1 MTKQL
6 IGVDFNLKFENVED
20 INPSFAKARVGIAY
34 AGKNRNKSKI
44 NKEVFEDAI
53 PSLFYCP
60 VVGRYDPEKNDFGG
74 HDIRVVRNQDGD
86 MSIENA
92 TVPYGVVFA
101 DNNVCW
107 ETVVEADGTEREYLF
122 CNVIL
127 WKRQYGYE
135 CLASQDTW
143 HQSMEINVERY
154 VVDADGYCDIEKM
167 YFEALCILGND
178 VEPCFE
184 SASVQ
189 LATDAAVSNYRLQFS
204 AMLNEL
210 RELPEFSEMK
220 FDFGGVDPQEGGKN
234 ELNFTEEVRDQIL
247 AEFGLALDALNFEI
261 TEEMTEEEFRA
272 ALEAMQ
278 TPPAAEE
285 FVTDEPAENEVVSF
299 SATYRQKFDALQN
312 ALEPIV
318 KYDGVGKVVEEV
330 YFWATD
336 FDDTHVFVE
345 RATWNASGDYERD
358 NGRFQYAF
366 DEAEMTASIVGEF
379 ELMIMRWLTVEE
391 NAKLEQSRNAFEALS
406 GEYEAY
412 KATHSVE
419 DAEVEELKQFKQDRL
434 DADHRIAV
442 DAILAEFED
451 LGETEEFMA
460 LTAEENK
467 AAYAYEDLDALR
479 KECFAIRGMNNI
491 PAKFTKQ
498 AKPGVVKIGLQD
510 EPVVQSRYG
519 DLFSRY
525 KG

>member
-6 IGVDFNLKFENVED
+6 IGVNFNLKFENIED
-20 INPSFAKARVGIAY
+20 INPSFARARVGIAY
-34 AGKNRNKSKI
+34 AGRNRNKSNI
-44 NKEVFEDAI
+44 NKEVFEEAM

-60 VVGRYDPEKNDFGG
+60 VVGRYDPDKNDFGG
-74 HDIRVVRNQDGD
+74 HDIRVVHNKDGE

-92 TVPYGVVFA
+92 TVPFGVVFA
-101 DNNVCW
+101 DNNVSW

-154 VVDADGYCDIEKM
+154 VVDSDGYCDIEKM

-189 LATDAAVSNYRLQFS
+189 LASDAAVSNYRLQFS
-204 AMLNEL
+204 AMLDEL
-210 RELPEFSEMK
+210 RELPEFKELK

-261 TEEMTEEEFRA
+261 TEDMTEEQFRA

-278 TPPAAEE
+278 NPPAVEE
-285 FVTDEPAENEVVSF
+285 FETDPAEPEVVSF
-299 SATYRQKFDALQN
+299 SATYRQKFDAIQN
-312 ALEPIV
+312 ALEPII
-318 KYDGVGKVVEEV
+318 KYDGAGKTVSET

-345 RATWNASGDYERD
+345 RATWTPDDYERD
-358 NGRFQYAF
+358 NGRFSYSF
-366 DEAEMTASIVGEF
+366 NETDMTAAITGEF
-379 ELMIMRWLTVEE
+379 ELMVMRWLTIEE
-391 NAKLEQSRNAFEALS
+391 NAKLEQSRNAFESLTV
-406 GEYEAY
+406 EYEEY
-412 KATHSVE
+412 KANHSVE
-419 DAEVEELKQFKQDRL
+419 NAEVEELKQFKQERL
-434 DADHRIAV
+434 DGDHRVVV
-442 DAILAEFED
+442 DAVLAEFED
-451 LGETEEFMA
+451 LSENEEFVA
-460 LTAEENK
+460 LTANENE
-467 AAYAYEDLDALR
+467 AAYAFKDVEALR
-479 KECFAIRGMNNI
+479 KECFAIRGKATA
-491 PAKFTKQ
+491 PAKFSKQ
-498 AKPGVVKIGLQD
+498 SKPSVVKIGLKD
-510 EPVVQSRYG
+510 DGDTAPSRYG
-519 DLFSRY
+519 DLFARY
-525 KG
+525 QG